1 MTADME
7 KGTRCL
13 VPDSAE
19 AGFITLGNEIGEA
32 EAEGVYGAACR
43 KLFAERSVAF
53 MPLCTH

>member
-7 KGTRCL
+7 KGTGCL

-19 AGFITLGNEIGEA
+19 AGSITLGNEMGEA
-32 EAEGVYGAACR
+32 EAEGICGAACR
-43 KLFAERSVAF
+43 KLLAERSVSF